1 LLGLDWQIQT
11 IPAGFA
17 NPAGA
22 ANGGTY
28 SIFISTIPDIRNTIP
43 KFWIQP
49 SD

>member
-22 ANGGTY
+22 E
-28 SIFISTIPDIRNTIP
+28 NTREIGL
-43 KFWIQP
+43 KMHKQE
-49 SD
+49 